1 RSCRSRRGG
10 PRRGPGCC
18 RVGCR
23 GRCRIHRSAHRAQGP
38 GQLPGGAGHRAPRPR
53 CGVLGA
59 APAGRCR
66 SCGGGGMSVGL
77 VIVSHSAQLAAGVV
91 ELAAQMAP
99 DVVLVP
105 AGGMHDGGIGTSL
118 EKVMTALGLA
128 DTGDGAVVL
137 ADLGS
142 AVMTA
147 ESALE
152 FLGGPELV
160 RLADA
165 PLVEGAVAAAVAA
178 QSGASVDVVCKAAE
192 LALNPGGG
200 AAAGSAPSP
209 GGPAAEGKASAV
221 DHEGAV
227 PGGGAVEAVLTL
239 INPMGLHA
247 RPAAVLAGELGA
259 MDVEIEI
266 NGVDGQS
273 VMMLMTL
280 GAGQGTELAVSA
292 TGPDAQ
298 RAVDLVRREV
308 EAGFGEI

>member
-1 RSCRSRRGG
+1 
-10 PRRGPGCC
+10 
-18 RVGCR
+18 
-23 GRCRIHRSAHRAQGP
+23 
-38 GQLPGGAGHRAPRPR
+38 
-53 CGVLGA
+53 
-59 APAGRCR
+59 
-66 SCGGGGMSVGL
+66 MSVGL

-99 DVVLVP
+99 NVVLVP
-105 AGGMHDGGIGTSL
+105 AGGMDGGGIGTSL

-137 ADLGS
+137 TDLGS

-152 FLGGPELV
+152 FIGSPASV
-160 RLADA
+160 VLADA

-192 LALNPGGG
+192 SALDPAG
-200 AAAGSAPSP
+200 APLVP
-209 GGPAAEGKASAV
+209 VVEPAETRADAV
-221 DHEGAV
+221 T
-227 PGGGAVEAVLTL
+227 AVLTL

-247 RPAAVLAGELGA
+247 RPAALLAGELGG

-280 GAGQGTELAVSA
+280 GAGQGTELSVSA
-292 TGPDAQ
+292 AGPDAQ

-308 EAGFGEI
+308 EAGFGEL

>member
-1 RSCRSRRGG
+1 
-10 PRRGPGCC
+10 
-18 RVGCR
+18 
-23 GRCRIHRSAHRAQGP
+23 
-38 GQLPGGAGHRAPRPR
+38 
-53 CGVLGA
+53 
-59 APAGRCR
+59 
-66 SCGGGGMSVGL
+66 MSVGL

-105 AGGMHDGGIGTSL
+105 AGGMDDGGIGTSL

-147 ESALE
+147 ESAME

-280 GAGQGTELAVSA
+280 GAAQGTELAVSA
-292 TGPDAQ
+292 TGPDAK

>member
-1 RSCRSRRGG
+1 
-10 PRRGPGCC
+10 
-18 RVGCR
+18 
-23 GRCRIHRSAHRAQGP
+23 
-38 GQLPGGAGHRAPRPR
+38 
-53 CGVLGA
+53 
-59 APAGRCR
+59 
-66 SCGGGGMSVGL
+66 MSVGL

-105 AGGMHDGGIGTSL
+105 AGGMDDGGIGTSL
-118 EKVMTALGLA
+118 EKVMTALGEA

-137 ADLGS
+137 TDLGS

-152 FLGGPELV
+152 FMGSPDSV
-160 RLADA
+160 RLAEA

-178 QSGASVDVVCKAAE
+178 QSGASLDVVVKAAE
-192 LALNPGGG
+192 TALQSATAQVGTSESQP
-200 AAAGSAPSP
+200 AEAPAPSP
-209 GGPAAEGKASAV
+209 AAV
-221 DHEGAV
+221 T
-227 PGGGAVEAVLTL
+227 AVLTL

-247 RPAAVLAGELGA
+247 RPAAMLAGALGA

-280 GAGQGTELAVSA
+280 GAGKGTELKVSA

-298 RAVDLVRREV
+298 QAVELVRKEV
-308 EAGFGEI
+308 EAGFGEL

>member
-1 RSCRSRRGG
+1 
-10 PRRGPGCC
+10 
-18 RVGCR
+18 
-23 GRCRIHRSAHRAQGP
+23 
-38 GQLPGGAGHRAPRPR
+38 
-53 CGVLGA
+53 
-59 APAGRCR
+59 
-66 SCGGGGMSVGL
+66 MSVGL

-105 AGGMHDGGIGTSL
+105 AGGMDDGGIGTSL

-137 ADLGS
+137 TDLGS

-152 FLGGPELV
+152 FMGSPDSV
-160 RLADA
+160 RVADA

-178 QSGASVDVVCKAAE
+178 QSGASLDVVVNAAE
-192 LALNPGGG
+192 TALAG
-200 AAAGSAPSP
+200 APVVEPAGTA
-209 GGPAAEGKASAV
+209 GT
-221 DHEGAV
+221 DGAV
-227 PGGGAVEAVLTL
+227 TAQFTL

-247 RPAAVLAGELGA
+247 RPAATLAGALGA

-280 GAGQGTELAVSA
+280 GAAKGTELNVSA

-298 RAVDLVRREV
+298 QAVALVRKEV
-308 EAGFGEI
+308 EAGFGEL

>member
-1 RSCRSRRGG
+1 
-10 PRRGPGCC
+10 
-18 RVGCR
+18 
-23 GRCRIHRSAHRAQGP
+23 
-38 GQLPGGAGHRAPRPR
+38 
-53 CGVLGA
+53 
-59 APAGRCR
+59 
-66 SCGGGGMSVGL
+66 MSVGL
-77 VIVSHSAQLAAGVV
+77 VIVSHSAKLADGVV

-99 DVVLVP
+99 DVLIVP
-105 AGGMHDGGIGTSL
+105 AGGMDDGGIGTSL

-137 ADLGS
+137 TDLGS

-152 FLGGPELV
+152 FLGSPETVL
-160 RLADA
+160 LADA
-165 PLVEGAVAAAVAA
+165 PLVEGAIAAAVTA
-178 QSGASVDVVCKAAE
+178 QSGAPLDAVCKAAE
-192 LALNPGGG
+192 TALTPSAARGTAAHSAGTAAG
-200 AAAGSAPSP
+200 EAAAVEPQ
-209 GGPAAEGKASAV
+209 AA
-221 DHEGAV
+221 
-227 PGGGAVEAVLTL
+227 AVLTL

-247 RPAAVLAGELGA
+247 RPAATLAGELGA

-280 GAGQGTELAVSA
+280 GATQGTDLTVSA

-308 EAGFGEI
+308 EAGFGEL